1 MRTSKAFAKQS
12 KVLAYDFARSALE
25 AGCVLAG
32 STVQVRSS
40 SNVFNSAGTGKL
52 INQGNQFLDKRDYEK
67 ARQYY
72 AAAVAQDPTAWGPY
86 INRAVVFIDQQ
97 KWNLALQDLN
107 SVIRL
112 KPGHLVAA
120 LLRGDVNQHLGNY
133 SRALDDYD
141 KLASITASQLPLTC
155 AWALNGRAWVR
166 ATCPDASFRNGKQ
179 AVADAKT
186 ACTSMSWR
194 DSNCVDTLAA
204 AYAETGDFESA
215 IRYEQQ
221 AIRQAD
227 QDELIRLKKDPERRR
242 AVTQSVL
249 ASYQHHL
256 AAYERHQPWR
266 SNLN

>member
-1 MRTSKAFAKQS
+1 M
-12 KVLAYDFARSALE
+12 VL
-25 AGCVLAG
+25 LAG
-32 STVQVRSS
+32 SGVHVHSFSTVFSS
-40 SNVFNSAGTGKL
+40 AATGKL
-52 INQGNQFLDKRDYEK
+52 IGQGNAYLKKRDYEK

-72 AAAVAQDPTAWGPY
+72 DAAIVKEPTAWGPY
-86 INRAVVFIDQQ
+86 INRAVVFIHQL
-97 KWNLALQDLN
+97 KWNLALEDLN

-120 LLRGDVNQHLGNY
+120 LLRGDVNQCLGNY

-141 KLASITASQLPLTC
+141 KLASITTSQLPLTY

-186 ACTSMSWR
+186 ACANMNWR

-204 AYAETGDFESA
+204 AYAETGDFDSA
-215 IRYEQQ
+215 IRFEQQ
-221 AIRQAD
+221 AISQAD
-227 QDELIRLKKDPERRR
+227 HDDQIRLIKDPERRR
-242 AVTQSVL
+242 AATQSVL

-256 AAYERHQPWR
+256 APYERHQPWR
-266 SNLN
+266 SNLH

>member
-1 MRTSKAFAKQS
+1 MQKYS
-12 KVLAYDFARSALE
+12 SAPLE
-25 AGCVLAG
+25 TKYVVIVMIVLAG

-72 AAAVAQDPTAWGPY
+72 AAAIAQDPTAWGPY

-112 KPGHLVAA
+112 KPGHLIAA
-120 LLRGDVNQHLGNY
+120 LLWGDVNQHLGNY

-155 AWALNGRAWVR
+155 AWALNARAWVR

-242 AVTQSVL
+242 AATQSVL

-266 SNLN
+266 SNLR